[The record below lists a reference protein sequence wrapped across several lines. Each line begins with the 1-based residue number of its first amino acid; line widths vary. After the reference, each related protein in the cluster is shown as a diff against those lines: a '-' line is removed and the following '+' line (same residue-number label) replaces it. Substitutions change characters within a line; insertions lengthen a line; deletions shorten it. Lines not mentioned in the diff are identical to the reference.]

1 MDDFRLIEGLQ
12 QEGLAGRKFEDQLY
26 IVYNYFIREGCNKYN
41 LSEEDGF
48 SAYSD
53 AVIAVINSIRS
64 RKFEGRSSLKTYLFQ
79 IFCNKCVDTVRRN
92 TADKAVVHRAE
103 PIDAISFQMPDNV
116 SGIVEKIMQKIN
128 RNIIMQNLKEMGEKC
143 RSILL
148 LFEEGFSDRE
158 IAARMSYETAAV
170 AKTSRLRCLE
180 KLRTRIPKTS
190 E

>member
-12 QEGLAGRKFEDQLY
+12 QEGLAARKFEDQLY
-26 IVYNYFIREGCNKYN
+26 EAYSYFIGEGCHKYS
-41 LSEEDGF
+41 LSREDGF
-48 SAYSD
+48 SAYAD

-92 TADKAVVHRAE
+92 AADKAVVHRGQ
-103 PIDAISFQMPDNV
+103 PIDAMSFQLPDNV
-116 SGIVEKIMQKIN
+116 LGIVDKMMQKIN
-128 RNIIMQNLKEMGEKC
+128 RNIIMQNLKEIGEKC

-158 IAARMSYETAAV
+158 IAMHLAYETAAV

-180 KLRTRIPKTS
+180 KLRSRVKKS
-190 E
+190 AE